1 MRPFLM
7 ACAALALFVGQPA
20 SLAAQRGEGGPPNPR
35 RAALERQ
42 LRERTGEVVQRRLG
56 LTDAQMTRLQA
67 TNRQFERDR
76 MNLFTKERE
85 VRVALRQEMMN
96 EENANQAR
104 VAELL
109 DQTLTLERQRI
120 ELLQSEQRE
129 LAKFL
134 TPIQRAKLVG
144 LQNGMRR
151 RAQDMRGPPR

>member
-1 MRPFLM
+1 MKLVLVSLM
-7 ACAALALFVGQPA
+7 AGALFVGQPD
-20 SLAAQRGEGGPPNPR
+20 SLHAQRGDGGPPNPR
-35 RAALERQ
+35 REALERQ
-42 LRERTGEVVQRRLG
+42 LRERTGDVVRRRLN

-76 MNLFTKERE
+76 MNLFSRERQA
-85 VRVALRQEMMN
+85 RVALRQEMMN

-104 VAELL
+104 VAELI

-120 ELLQSEQRE
+120 ELLQNEQKE

-134 TPIQRAKLVG
+134 TPIQRAKLIG
-144 LQNGMRR
+144 IQNQMRR